1 MNILFQGDSVTD
13 AGRGRD
19 VTAPNTALGQGYA
32 TMVAGRLSAKYDDL
46 NFFNHGVSGNRAADL
61 YGRWQEDTL
70 NFEFDVLSILLGIN
84 DVGFSLRLG
93 RGSDKERFR
102 FLYDRMI
109 YEALE
114 KNPDAKL
121 ILMEPFV
128 LKMKYAWE
136 NFGTDIYDNFHT
148 WSSRVRENGQVTK
161 DLAKKYHAQFVPLFD
176 VFESLTKSA
185 PAERY
190 SVDCI
195 HPTAAGHE
203 IIAEEWVK
211 AWKKIKKGE

>member
-19 VTAPNTALGQGYA
+19 VTVPNTALGQGYA
-32 TMVAGRLSAKYDDL
+32 TIAAGKLSAARADL
-46 NFFNHGVSGNRAADL
+46 NFYNHGVSGNRAADL

-70 NFEFDVLSILLGIN
+70 NFDFDVLSILMGIN

-128 LKMKYAWE
+128 LKIKHEWDG
-136 NFGTDIYDNFHT
+136 FGTDIYDNYDVWKH
-148 WSSRVRENGQVTK
+148 RVLENAAVTK
-161 DLAKKYHAQFVPLFD
+161 ELAQKYHAQFVPLFG
-176 VFESLTKSA
+176 VFEQLIKSV

-190 SVDCI
+190 TADCI
-195 HPTAAGHE
+195 HPTVAGHE
-203 IIAEEWVK
+203 VIAAEWIK
-211 AWKKIKKGE
+211 AFNALNI